1 MKLARKKQI
10 FGLLAALA
18 MLVGGFSSS
27 KAERTSDATV
37 PVTMTVTASVA
48 ANKRMPEIT
57 RHDVTVQLGKN
68 QVEAIDWAPARN
80 ARAGLELFVL
90 IDDAANQRLAQQY
103 DDLREFINAQPS
115 TTSIGIAYMSNGTY
129 WVAQDLT
136 KDRALAVNAL
146 RLPLGLT
153 TGNSSPYLSV
163 TSLMKS
169 WPVGDNRREVILL
182 TDGIGR
188 SHFHFGWMRGY
199 QSDPDA
205 DTAVAVAQKTGT
217 NIFSI
222 FSPGAAQSH
231 RGYWASINGQ
241 MNLSRLSERTGGA
254 SFYLG
259 THFPVSIA
267 PYLAEVQSMLDNQYI
282 LSFSIEPGNKSG
294 FEPVKLST
302 EVAGVDLAAHD
313 AVWVTGE
320 K

>member
-1 MKLARKKQI
+1 MKLARQKQL

-18 MLVGGFSSS
+18 ILVGGSGSS
-27 KAERTSDATV
+27 KAERTSDAAV
-37 PVTMTVTASVA
+37 PVTMTVTANVA

-57 RHDVTVQLGKN
+57 RDDVTVQLGKN
-68 QVEAIDWAPARN
+68 QLEVVDWAPARN
-80 ARAGLELFVL
+80 ARAGLELFIL
-90 IDDAANQRLAQQY
+90 IDDGANRRLSQQY
-103 DDLREFINAQPS
+103 DDLRAFINAQPS
-115 TTSIGIAYMSNGTY
+115 TTSIGIGYMSNGTV
-129 WVAQDLT
+129 WIAQDLT

-146 RLPLGLT
+146 RMPLGVT
-153 TGNSSPYLSV
+153 SRTASPYLSV

-188 SHFHFGWMRGY
+188 SHFHFGWRAY
-199 QSDPDA
+199 QIDPDA
-205 DTAVAVAQKTGT
+205 DAAAAVAQKTGT

-222 FSPGAAQSH
+222 FSPGAERYR

-267 PYLAEVQSMLDNQYI
+267 PYLSEVQSMLDNQYI
-282 LSFSIEPGNKSG
+282 LSFSIEPGKKSG
-294 FEPVKLST
+294 FQPVKLST

-313 AVWVTGE
+313 AVWVAGGQ
-320 K
+320 

>member
-18 MLVGGFSSS
+18 MLVGGSSSS

-37 PVTMTVTASVA
+37 PVTMTVTASVP

-57 RHDVTVQLGKN
+57 RDDVTVKLGKN
-68 QVEAIDWAPARN
+68 QLEAIDWAPART
-80 ARAGLELFVL
+80 ARAGLELFIL
-90 IDDAANQRLAQQY
+90 IDDAAHQRLGQQY
-103 DDLREFINAQPS
+103 DDLRAFINAQPS
-115 TTSIGIAYMSNGTY
+115 ATSIGIGYMSNGTV
-129 WVAQDLT
+129 WIAQDLT

-146 RLPLGLT
+146 RMPLGVT
-153 TGNSSPYLSV
+153 SGVASPYLSV
-163 TSLMKS
+163 TNLMKN
-169 WPVGDNRREVILL
+169 WPLGDNRREVILL

-188 SHFHFGWMRGY
+188 RHFHFGWMRAY
-199 QSDPDA
+199 QIDPDA
-205 DTAVAVAQKTGT
+205 DTAAAVAQKTGT

-222 FSPGAAQSH
+222 YSPGAAHSR
-231 RGYWASINGQ
+231 RGYWASTNGQ

-267 PYLAEVQSMLDNQYI
+267 PYLSQVQSMLDNQYI
-282 LSFSIEPGNKSG
+282 LSFSIEPGKKSG

-313 AVWVTGE
+313 AVWVTGG